1 MGGLRQN
8 QDWDG
13 DKGTLLVGS
22 ATDNLG
28 IKFPVGG
35 NDQVLTVNL
44 TKDSGLEWRAIPRDN
59 LKTNPA
65 WDAKGNLLAGTGA
78 DTADIL
84 GVGANNA
91 ILTAD
96 SNSSTGLAWKTT
108 FTGDVTGNAG
118 TVTNGVYTAGDQTI
132 GGTKTF
138 SNTISGSI
146 DGNAATVTNGV
157 YTTNF
162 TGSNQ
167 NTGTNG
173 YQKFPGGFTIQWGTT
188 GDMPDPT
195 GGNDVAEQYQT
206 FATPFTSA
214 VFSVVATPA
223 VNNPPPGDKKD
234 HWACVDVSVNGFNM
248 LSMMENRSNTYRW
261 IAIGV

>member
-1 MGGLRQN
+1 MSQTKVQTTGITDNAVTATQIA
-8 QDWDG
+8 DG
-13 DKGTLLVGS
+13 AVGSDQIASDVSITGTL
-22 ATDNLG
+22 N
-28 IKFPVGG
+28 
-35 NDQVLTVNL
+35 
-44 TKDSGLEWRAIPRDN
+44 
-59 LKTNPA
+59 
-65 WDAKGNLLAGTGA
+65 
-78 DTADIL
+78 
-84 GVGANNA
+84 
-91 ILTAD
+91 
-96 SNSSTGLAWKTT
+96 
-108 FTGDVTGNAG
+108 GNA
-118 TVTNGVYTAGDQTI
+118 
-132 GGTKTF
+132 
-138 SNTISGSI
+138 S
-146 DGNAATVTNGV
+146 TVTNGV

-162 TGSNQ
+162 AANFNST
-167 NTGTNG
+167 G

-188 GDMPDPT
+188 GNMPDPT